1 MGYRPRTM
9 PRIMI
14 SVMRRSL
21 GVIAL
26 LGAVLGL
33 LLVSGCGDDKAGGE
47 ADQEPRGPV
56 GFELVELVTE
66 TDVGGMVSPGA
77 VPLGDVSAVQSFSA
91 QFDDDR
97 MATRL
102 TRLLDGLLVPDDR
115 AVYAAVVAVG
125 CEVPPDVTVTSTD
138 TGVLVE
144 GTAPSDKPVQCIA
157 AMTTVAVV
165 LVDESV
171 VG

>member
-1 MGYRPRTM
+1 MGYRPR
-9 PRIMI
+9 
-14 SVMRRSL
+14 VMRRSL
-21 GVIAL
+21 GVLVL
-26 LGAVLGL
+26 LGVLL
-33 LLVSGCGDDKAGGE
+33 ASACGDEKAGGE

-56 GFELVELVTE
+56 DFELVELVTE

-77 VPLGDVSAVQSFSA
+77 VPLGDVSAIQNFSA

-102 TRLLDGLLVPDDR
+102 TQVLDGLRVPDDQ
-115 AVYAAVVAVG
+115 AVYGAVVALG
-125 CEVPPDVTVTSTD
+125 CDVPPDVTVTSTD
-138 TGVLVE
+138 TGILVE
-144 GTAPSDKPVQCIA
+144 GTAPSEKPVQCIA

-165 LVDESV
+165 MVDESV

>member
-1 MGYRPRTM
+1 VGYRPR
-9 PRIMI
+9 
-14 SVMRRSL
+14 VMRRSL
-21 GVIAL
+21 GVLVL
-26 LGAVLGL
+26 LGVLL
-33 LLVSGCGDDKAGGE
+33 ASACGDEKAGGE

-56 GFELVELVTE
+56 DFELVELVTE

-77 VPLGDVSAVQSFSA
+77 VPLGDVSAIQNFSA

-102 TRLLDGLLVPDDR
+102 TQVLDGLRVPDDQ
-115 AVYAAVVAVG
+115 AVYGAVVALG
-125 CEVPPDVTVTSTD
+125 CDVPPDVTVTSTD
-138 TGVLVE
+138 TGILVE
-144 GTAPSDKPVQCIA
+144 GTAPSEKPVQCIA

-165 LVDESV
+165 MVDESV

>member
-1 MGYRPRTM
+1 
-9 PRIMI
+9 
-14 SVMRRSL
+14 MRRSL
-21 GVIAL
+21 GAL
-26 LGAVLGL
+26 AVLGA
-33 LLVSGCGDDKAGGE
+33 LVLAGCGDDTAGGE
-47 ADQEPRGPV
+47 ADKEPRGPV
-56 GFELVELVTE
+56 EFELVEMVTE
-66 TDVGGMVSPGA
+66 TNVGGLVSPGA
-77 VPLGDVSAVQSFSA
+77 VPLADISAVQNFTG

-102 TRLLDGLLVPDDR
+102 TQVLDGLKVPEDQ
-115 AVYAAVVAVG
+115 AAYGAVVALG

-138 TGVLVE
+138 SGILIE
-144 GTAPSDKPVQCIA
+144 GTAPSEKPVECVA

>member
-1 MGYRPRTM
+1 
-9 PRIMI
+9 
-14 SVMRRSL
+14 
-21 GVIAL
+21 
-26 LGAVLGL
+26 
-33 LLVSGCGDDKAGGE
+33 
-47 ADQEPRGPV
+47 
-56 GFELVELVTE
+56 
-66 TDVGGMVSPGA
+66 MVSPGA
-77 VPLGDVSAVQSFSA
+77 VPLADVSAVQNFAA

-102 TRLLDGLLVPDDR
+102 TQVIDALKVPDDK
-115 AVYAAVVAVG
+115 ATYAAVVALG

-138 TGVLVE
+138 TGILIE
-144 GTAPSDKPVQCIA
+144 GTAPSEKPVECLA